1 MGKLVRDR
9 IPEIINQA
17 GESPEVT
24 VLAPED
30 LRTALMDKLLEE
42 AQELRDSDASGRVE
56 EMADVMEVIEA
67 LLAHFDREQVAQV
80 QSRKRMERGG
90 FEKGYFLA

>member
-9 IPEIINQA
+9 IPEIIHQA

-30 LRTALMDKLLEE
+30 LFTALMDKLLEE
-42 AQELRDSDASGRVE
+42 AEELRDSDASRRVE
-56 EMADVMEVIEA
+56 EMADVLEVVEA
-67 LLAHFDREQVAQV
+67 LLDYFDRAQVAQV
-80 QSRKRMERGG
+80 QSQKFLERGD
-90 FEKGYFLA
+90 FEKGYLLA

>member
-9 IPEIINQA
+9 IPEIIHQA

-30 LRTALMDKLLEE
+30 LFTALMDKLLEE
-42 AQELRDSDASGRVE
+42 AEELRDSDASRRVE
-56 EMADVMEVIEA
+56 EMADVLEVVEA
-67 LLAHFDREQVAQV
+67 LLDYFDRAQVAQV
-80 QSRKRMERGG
+80 RSHKFLERGG
-90 FEKGYFLA
+90 FEKGYLLA